1 METNKIEYS
10 FFTGFFVSKIKE
22 GLIEKKGDEIS
33 VNTDLQDGVRGV
45 HVPLIVSFI
54 YRYGLLFMLVLAIF
68 PKVFSALGLA
78 IGCLLSI
85 LYFYF
90 KKENYFTLYGFFITL
105 IVLGIGGFAGF
116 YTKFEILNTLQ
127 AAILYGIIFL
137 ASLVLIHS
145 GIKDFLENKGNDW
158 YKLPSLNLY
167 VREFKPQKRVFSF
180 WEGFGC
186 WMVVLSSV
194 IFIIIVF

>member
-22 GLIEKKGDEIS
+22 GFIEKKGDEIS
-33 VNTDLQDGVRGV
+33 VNTDSQNGVNAVRM
-45 HVPLIVSFI
+45 PLVLNFI

-68 PKVFSALGLA
+68 PKVFIALGLA